1 MIGKRPERNNAPC
14 RWQKLLQ
21 HPSFFQWPQCT
32 KPGRPSPQTLSGLGP
47 GRQERPRWR
56 TTARGARGIP
66 RARGPP
72 GLRSELSNS
81 HTLGAISL
89 HLVPLLVQLP
99 MCPRPPSRGA
109 AAALAL
115 PAGPVFSPFLPK
127 SRVPQEA
134 VRAGH
139 PSASCRLRRAL
150 PLAPPS
156 PPPLRWGYRLMKRSF
171 SSVICFVFLQSSD
184 K

>member
-1 MIGKRPERNNAPC
+1 MAKDPSATTCCAAGRSLSSTPPSSNGPSAQSPAVPHHRCSLVWAQGARSVHAGEQLPEVPEVY
-14 RWQKLLQ
+14 
-21 HPSFFQWPQCT
+21 
-32 KPGRPSPQTLSGLGP
+32 PGREAHQVLG
-47 GRQERPRWR
+47 
-56 TTARGARGIP
+56 
-66 RARGPP
+66 
-72 GLRSELSNS
+72 SELSNS

-89 HLVPLLVQLP
+89 QLVPLLVQLP
-99 MCPRPPSRGA
+99 MCPRPPFRGA

-156 PPPLRWGYRLMKRSF
+156 PRAG
-171 SSVICFVFLQSSD
+171 VTG
-184 K
+184 